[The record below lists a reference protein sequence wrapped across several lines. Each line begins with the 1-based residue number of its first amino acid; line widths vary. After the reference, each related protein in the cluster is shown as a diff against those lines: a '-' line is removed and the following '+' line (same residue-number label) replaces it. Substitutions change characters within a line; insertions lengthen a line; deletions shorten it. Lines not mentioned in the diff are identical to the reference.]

1 MSVAI
6 ITGCSGLIGSEA
18 AKFFHAKGFDVVGI
32 DNNMREYFFGA
43 DGSVNWNTQTLKSQL
58 PGFVHYADDIRNEG
72 AMRNIF
78 RRYGSDISVVI
89 HAAAQPSHDWAAKE
103 PLTDFS
109 VNATG
114 TLILLEAVR
123 NYCPDAPFIFTST
136 NKVYGDTPNL
146 LPLVEKETRWEIDPD
161 HAYFEHGIDES
172 MSIDSSKHSVFGAS
186 KVAADVMT
194 QEYGRY
200 FGIKTGVFRGGCLT
214 GPAHSGAM
222 LHGFLA
228 YLIKCVVYR
237 KHYTIFGYKG
247 KQVRD
252 NIHSNDLVKA
262 FWHYYQA
269 PIAGAVYNMGGSRH
283 SNCSVLEAIAIAEE
297 AAGEKLSY
305 SLSDEAR
312 EGDHI
317 WWVSDVRRFQNDYP
331 EWGYEYD
338 LETTIRQ
345 MVEAT
350 KEKHVEETELV
361 LAAA

>member
-18 AKFFHAKGFDVVGI
+18 AKFFHEKGFEVVGI

-43 DGSVNWNTQTLKSQL
+43 DGSVNWNTDALKSKL
-58 PGFVHYADDIRNEG
+58 SRFTHYSDDIRDEN
-72 AMRNIF
+72 AMDAIF
-78 RRYGSDISVVI
+78 RRYGMDISIVI
-89 HAAAQPSHDWAAKE
+89 HSAAQPSHDWAAKE

-114 TLILLEAVR
+114 TLILLEAAR
-123 NYCPDAPFIFTST
+123 KHCSDAPFIFTST
-136 NKVYGDTPNL
+136 NKVYGDTPNR
-146 LPLVEKETRWEIDPD
+146 LPLIETETRWEVDPT
-161 HAYFEHGIDES
+161 HVYSAHGIDES

-200 FGIKTGVFRGGCLT
+200 FGLKTGVFRGGCLT
-214 GPAHSGAM
+214 GPAHSGAE

-252 NIHSNDLVKA
+252 NIHSNDLVNA
-262 FWHYYQA
+262 FWHYYKA
-269 PIAGAVYNMGGSRH
+269 PIAGAVYNIGGSRH

-305 SLSDEAR
+305 SVSTEAR

-317 WWVSDVRRFQNDYP
+317 WWVSDVRKFQNDYP
-331 EWGYEYD
+331 AWNYEYD
-338 LETTIRQ
+338 LKTTIRE
-345 MVEAT
+345 MVEVT
-350 KEKHVEETELV
+350 KEKCVAETERLMV
-361 LAAA
+361 AA